1 MSNSSAVDPAG
12 YRIRKFL
19 GIQDPDLY
27 FLFTGPALAQS
38 SCGTDPRVRVRIK
51 TSQIRNTGI

>member
-1 MSNSSAVDPAG
+1 MSNSSAVDPAVF
-12 YRIRKFL
+12 RIGKFL

-27 FLFTGPALAQS
+27 LLSTGPALAQS

-51 TSQIRNTGI
+51 MSQIRNTGI